1 VGQLIIVKAG
11 SVPVINGVPTVIV
24 NDDGS
29 NVRSSVMV
37 IVPVGGPAVTVI
49 PVLLSVKDVPV
60 PVMVSDSEP
69 PKDAPVP
76 VIFALPDVVGAGLV
90 CDELVVKLT
99 FMVPKEAPF
108 IDPLVVNGIFI
119 VMVCWFP
126 VPVTDAVGAVHCT
139 TRSSLAP
146 RLAIVKMLIK
156 FEFADATT
164 PLIVINPIINNRTL
178 PFIC

>member
-1 VGQLIIVKAG
+1 MGQLIIVKAG

-69 PKDAPVP
+69 PKYAPVP
-76 VIFALPDVVGAGLV
+76 VIIALPDVVGAGLV

-99 FMVPKEAPF
+99 FMVPKGTPLAPV
-108 IDPLVVNGIFI
+108 VVNGIFI
-119 VMVCWFP
+119 VMVCWVP

-139 TRSSLAP
+139 TRSSDAP

>member
-1 VGQLIIVKAG
+1 MGQLIIVKAG

-60 PVMVSDSEP
+60 PVAP
-69 PKDAPVP
+69 PVTVALVD
-76 VIFALPDVVGAGLV
+76 VIIGGLV
-90 CDELVVKLT
+90 CDGLVVKLI